1 VTRRHG
7 GRGHGPMAVLV
18 ALVVLGLAGGAS
30 AHPTLVLGELRVSP
44 DPPVAGEPLR
54 ISLTLAEPSMA
65 PVEDAVVLVELREH
79 RPETAAVPAASTEAP
94 TLAPAEVER
103 DLVEVAPARYEAE
116 VVLDRAATYHLL
128 IRDRTFEWEEAN
140 ASVLIEVG
148 GDPLGTL
155 PFILPPTAIG
165 PRSVWTWLAWLIG
178 LPVVAGI
185 VVTLLVLGS
194 GRSSGAPPA

>member
-1 VTRRHG
+1 VTR
-7 GRGHGPMAVLV
+7 GRRDRRSGPIAGLV
-18 ALVVLGLAGGAS
+18 ALALLALAGGAC
-30 AHPTLVLGELRVSP
+30 AHATLVLGELRVSP

-194 GRSSGAPPA
+194 SRSSGAPRA

>member
-1 VTRRHG
+1 VTR
-7 GRGHGPMAVLV
+7 GRRDRRSGPIAGLV
-18 ALVVLGLAGGAS
+18 ALGLLALAGGAC
-30 AHPTLVLGELRVSP
+30 AHATLVLGELRVSP

-194 GRSSGAPPA
+194 SRSSGAPRA